1 MTTGIGSQPTD
12 RQVVD
17 DSDNRND
24 GFVDVSQPTRV
35 IRPCGSSPRSGERT
49 NAAADRGNA
58 RLERATRSRRSTT
71 ISLRVSPD
79 EARAFRASS
88 EAAGVGL
95 SDWIRVQ
102 IAPSGTAAK
111 LHGRPRHTPVADP
124 RLLRQLLRISQNLNQ
139 IARALNSSPPPEHG
153 LLIRHIAGIEA
164 HLHRIGGVD

>member
-1 MTTGIGSQPTD
+1 MTTGIGTQPTN

-35 IRPCGSSPRSGERT
+35 IRASGASSRSSERT
-49 NAAADRGNA
+49 STAADRANS
-58 RLERATRSRRSTT
+58 RLERATRLRRSTT

-124 RLLRQLLRISQNLNQ
+124 ELLRQLSRISQNLYL
-139 IARALNSSPPPEHG
+139 IARALNSQTPPELA